1 MPMRLKFYDTC
12 DNRLTGWRTPPPVLR
27 LLLHRYQEST
37 RKENTAFRCDLGLF
51 FLVEAFGDR
60 APAVLGN

>member
-37 RKENTAFRCDLGLF
+37 RKENTAFRCDLGLVF
-51 FLVEAFGDR
+51 
-60 APAVLGN
+60 